1 MTKYVIGISL
11 ITGFLALPVAA
22 FGQSG
27 ERPEVIV
34 LSDAPNPENTFR
46 ENTLS
51 GVCDG
56 ACFRIALSSRSRTV
70 SLRGVTRNGVNA
82 PASQTAPIEEL
93 LAQSGGA
100 TLRTL
105 HCQGPHEITFS
116 MSGAFLNRV
125 ESGERYYTRFFTVT
139 FPETG

>member
-1 MTKYVIGISL
+1 MTKNVICMLL
-11 ITGFLALPVAA
+11 ITGFLASPVTA

-27 ERPEVIV
+27 EGPDVIV
-34 LSDAPNPENTFR
+34 LSDAPSPENTFR

-56 ACFRIALSSRSRTV
+56 AYFRIVLSSRSRTV
-70 SLRGVTRNGVNA
+70 SLQGVSRNGVNA

-100 TLRTL
+100 TLRTM
-105 HCQGPHEITFS
+105 HCQGPHEITFY
-116 MSGAFLNRV
+116 F
-125 ESGERYYTRFFTVT
+125 
-139 FPETG
+139 